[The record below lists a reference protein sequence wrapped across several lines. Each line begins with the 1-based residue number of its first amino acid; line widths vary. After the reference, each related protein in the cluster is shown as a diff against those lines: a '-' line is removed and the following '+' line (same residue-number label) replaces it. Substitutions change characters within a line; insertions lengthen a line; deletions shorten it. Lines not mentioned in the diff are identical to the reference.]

1 MNLAVNARD
10 DAAYFERRAEDQI
23 SLAQAARDAR
33 VVRAHYE
40 LATQY
45 LDRAYE
51 GRPIRAAND

>member
-1 MNLAVNARD
+1 MEDLVSARD

-23 SLAQAARDAR
+23 ALAQRSRDAR

-45 LDRAYE
+45 LDRAY
-51 GRPIRAAND
+51 GDRPARASIG